1 MCVEWCYV
9 VASAN
14 ENSSTSSSSTTGW
27 LVGSAEHMEL
37 PRKVLKRGRPKG
49 VEQTVIGL
57 PAKRK
62 CFTKPVAFCKKD
74 PLQKNLELYIVWFML
89 YVKVNLKTIVLKCKN
104 MVFQSSSAGWCGEQG
119 RHRPGWHFDGER

>member
-74 PLQKNLELYIVWFML
+74 PLQKKPGIVYSL
-89 YVKVNLKTIVLKCKN
+89 VYVVCKSKFKN
-104 MVFQSSSAGWCGEQG
+104 NCFKM
-119 RHRPGWHFDGER
+119 